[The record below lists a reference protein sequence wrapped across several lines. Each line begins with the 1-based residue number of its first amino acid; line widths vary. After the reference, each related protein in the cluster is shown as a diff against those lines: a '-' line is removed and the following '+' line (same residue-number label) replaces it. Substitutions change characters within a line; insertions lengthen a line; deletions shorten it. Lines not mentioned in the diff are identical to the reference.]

1 MTKHEVLNQLSS
13 NEIDHHKA
21 YELLYPNIKQKKAKK
36 ARFVKLRIKIPDS
49 KGVSAFVNT
58 LFLFPIPISFI
69 MFFLK
74 NKLNEPIDDNIPMS
88 IKDFV
93 EMGAVKGAFIEV
105 IAKDKTHILIKTI

>member
-1 MTKHEVLNQLSS
+1 
-13 NEIDHHKA
+13 
-21 YELLYPNIKQKKAKK
+21 
-36 ARFVKLRIKIPDS
+36 
-49 KGVSAFVNT
+49 
-58 LFLFPIPISFI
+58 